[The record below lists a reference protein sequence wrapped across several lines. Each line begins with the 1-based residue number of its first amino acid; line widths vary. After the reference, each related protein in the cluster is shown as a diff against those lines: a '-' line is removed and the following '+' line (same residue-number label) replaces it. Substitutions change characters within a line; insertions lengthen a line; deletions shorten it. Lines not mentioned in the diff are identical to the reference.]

1 MVDMEK
7 EVPSLKAELADVR
20 AELIA
25 LRADVKDLLDAWNTA
40 TGMVRFVKWLS
51 TFATA
56 LAVLYATVKGLSGR

>member
-1 MVDMEK
+1 MDDVNNAP
-7 EVPSLKAELADVR
+7 PSMKADIEQLRADLAD
-20 AELIA
+20 
-25 LRADVKDLLDAWNTA
+25 LRADVKDLLEAWNTA